1 MFDDC
6 SLDEKMLICALYK
19 ETINQMKSNFHT
31 NVPYKIAAMFGKQP
45 RHPQYVIHTMA
56 CIIGLNL
63 GEDIIKNAQ
72 ISRVVWD
79 KMDYSKRKRFIDSL
93 FLIKELPEVENN
105 LSIHLGINC
114 VLCDVLR
121 TVEPEITC
129 YPMSG
134 QFFLEKYGLKGE
146 VTTTM

>member
-19 ETINQMKSNFHT
+19 ETINQMKSNT
-31 NVPYKIAAMFGKQP
+31 NTNIPYTIAAMFGKQP
-45 RHPQYVIHTMA
+45 RHPQYVIYTLA
-56 CIIGLNL
+56 YITGLNL
-63 GEDIIKNAQ
+63 GEDIIKNSQ

-79 KMDYSKRKRFIDSL
+79 NMDYSKRKRFIDSL
-93 FLIKELPEVENN
+93 FEIKQLPEVKDN
-105 LSIHLGINC
+105 LSVHFGINC

-121 TVEPEITC
+121 TVEPETIC
-129 YPMSG
+129 NPMAG